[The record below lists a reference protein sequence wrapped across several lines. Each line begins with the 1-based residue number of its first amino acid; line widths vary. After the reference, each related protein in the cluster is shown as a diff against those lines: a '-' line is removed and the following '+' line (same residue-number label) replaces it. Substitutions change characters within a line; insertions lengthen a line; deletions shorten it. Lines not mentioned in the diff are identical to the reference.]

1 MSEQTEVNKKKVYI
15 SGAISGLPIE
25 DVKKSFNRA
34 EKTLEESGFIPVNPI
49 KVQPFVKDFT
59 WLDYMKAGIKALV
72 DCDAIYLLDNW
83 ESSKGAKIE
92 VDLALSL
99 GIYVINKDLNQ

>member
-1 MSEQTEVNKKKVYI
+1 MEEQTEVNKKKVYI

-25 DVKKSFNRA
+25 DVKMSFNSA
-34 EKTLEESGFIPVNPI
+34 EKTLEERGFIPVNPI
-49 KVQPFVKDFT
+49 KVQPFVKGFT
-59 WLDYMKAGIKALV
+59 WLDYMKADIKALV

-83 ESSKGAKIE
+83 ESSKGAVIE

-99 GIYVINKDLNQ
+99 GIYVINKEW